1 MLSVVRIFSILAIVV
16 VASSSLPSL
25 INTSSRLLTESQHLN
40 HYDSYVDEKSNPCL
54 DECACFNVDDD
65 GYLDTEIKTTA
76 GAVNRDISPQEWQ
89 RSSWSSIALLSLL
102 WYLCFKSLELH
113 QLALVIGVLFFTGRA
128 NDVGIVV
135 SFLVVGL
142 LYLCVMAVYGANYD
156 ELGNIYDDVY
166 YHDEPIVHL
175 CVVLGRITWV
185 VSSSRNHY

>member
-1 MLSVVRIFSILAIVV
+1 MLTVVRAFSLLAIVV
-16 VASSSLPSL
+16 VASSSMPSHMH
-25 INTSSRLLTESQHLN
+25 TGSRFSKESQHLH
-40 HYDSYVDEKSNPCL
+40 HYDSYVDEKSNHCL
-54 DECACFNVDDD
+54 DKCAGSNVDDD
-65 GYLDTEIKTTA
+65 EYLDTETRTTA
-76 GAVNRDISPQEWQ
+76 GAEDREISPQEWQ

-102 WYLCFKSLELH
+102 WYLCSKSFELH
-113 QLALVIGVLFFTGRA
+113 QLALVICVLFFAGCA
-128 NDVGIVV
+128 NDIGIVV